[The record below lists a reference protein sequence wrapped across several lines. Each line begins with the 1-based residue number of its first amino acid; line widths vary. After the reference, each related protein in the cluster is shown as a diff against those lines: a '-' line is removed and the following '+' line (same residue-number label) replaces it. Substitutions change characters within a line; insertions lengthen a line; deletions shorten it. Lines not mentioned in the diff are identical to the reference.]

1 MSTYVIVGG
10 HGKVARLTEP
20 LLTARGDTVNAI
32 IRDRAQVADVAAC
45 GAEPVV
51 LDMQMAGVEE
61 MAEVFRGA
69 DAVVW
74 SAGAGGGS
82 PERTYGVDRDAAMR
96 SMDAAALAHVDRY
109 VMVSYWGAGR
119 DLDRLGPSDGFRPYA
134 EAKAAA
140 DAHLRASSLAWTI
153 LGPTGL
159 TMQDPS
165 GLIDVGNRR
174 NRIRRFPRPRVATW
188 PRSSSPYWPTMRR
201 RVGPSRSMTVLPRSN
216 VPSVPTAIPSVP
228 RAS

>member
-165 GLIDVGNRR
+165 GLIDVGNPEEPYTALPPTSRGNVAAVVVAVLADDATAGR
-174 NRIRRFPRPRVATW
+174 TISFHDGATPIERAIGADRDPVRF
-188 PRSSSPYWPTMRR
+188 
-201 RVGPSRSMTVLPRSN
+201 
-216 VPSVPTAIPSVP
+216 
-228 RAS
+228 